1 VVGLYARAGI
11 YQEMG
16 EQKKFV
22 QDYLSCVELINSDEQ
37 ANKMYQR
44 YGHKME
50 LLDDYFKNREN
61 EIYQP
66 TDPEDVMIL
75 PTITGAPLF

>member
-1 VVGLYARAGI
+1 MNTVVV
-11 YQEMG
+11 EM
-16 EQKKFV
+16 
-22 QDYLSCVELINSDEQ
+22 SCVELINSDEQ

-44 YGHKME
+44 YGYKMG

-66 TDPEDVMIL
+66 TDHEDVKIL
-75 PTITGAPLF
+75 STITGAPLF